1 MERCPWSNSEA
12 GLAPAQHLTPREWWG
27 NLDQELKD
35 KWGPVL
41 RPLTTQQ
48 REEFQDERR
57 AIAATLDDSAP
68 ISFRMAAGQQAESR
82 LYEKWRKI
90 ARKAEIKAKKE
101 GAKNG

>member
-1 MERCPWSNSEA
+1 MERCPWSNSES
-12 GLAPAQHLTPREWWG
+12 GRSPAHHLTPREWWG
-27 NLDQELKD
+27 KLDQELKD

-41 RPLTTQQ
+41 KPLTPQQ

-68 ISFRMAAGQQAESR
+68 ISFRMAAGQQAESK

-90 ARKAEIKAKKE
+90 ARKAEK
-101 GAKNG
+101 GGVKNG